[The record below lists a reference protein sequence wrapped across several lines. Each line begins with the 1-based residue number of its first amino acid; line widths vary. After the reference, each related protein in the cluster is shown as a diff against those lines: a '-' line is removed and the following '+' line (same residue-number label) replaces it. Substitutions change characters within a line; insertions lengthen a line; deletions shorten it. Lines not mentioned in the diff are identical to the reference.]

1 MLDKVGEF
9 HDFSADK
16 SSFEIGVNNSSS
28 LGSLPSITNSP
39 ALDFILTSSKE
50 MNELKSFISDSG
62 DL

>member
-1 MLDKVGEF
+1 MLDKVSEF